1 MSIYQASSRSNI
13 IRHPV
18 AALSFYLGRKAAMH
32 EAIITESARYLW
44 GKNTELHR
52 WKAAL
57 KEIEN
62 GLTIAPNRDPDN
74 KVVGNTYNTTFGK
87 WIYACVRV
95 LQPAVMIETGVAHGA
110 SSCLIL
116 NAMHLNGKGKLI
128 SVDLPDNDTNPDYNF
143 KGKMAQTGWM
153 VPEVLRSRWQL
164 RLGYAQEL
172 LPAILKE
179 EREIDIFFHDS
190 DHSYAHMKYEFEI
203 SAGHIRKGGLLL
215 SDDVHK
221 NSAFSEFV
229 KREGLRA
236 LQFNK
241 GGAALFG

>member
-1 MSIYQASSRSNI
+1 
-13 IRHPV
+13 
-18 AALSFYLGRKAAMH
+18 MH
-32 EAIITESARYLW
+32 EAIITDSARYFW
-44 GKNTELHR
+44 GKNANLNR
-52 WKAAL
+52 WKKAL
-57 KEIEN
+57 QEIEY
-62 GLTIAPNRDPDN
+62 GLPIAPRQHPEN

-95 LQPAVMIETGVAHGA
+95 LQPEVMIETGVAHGA

-143 KGKMAQTGWM
+143 SGKKVETGWM
-153 VPEVLRSRWQL
+153 VPDALRSRWQL

-172 LPAILKE
+172 LPAILNE
-179 EREIDIFFHDS
+179 EKEIDIFFHDS

-203 SAGHIRKGGLLL
+203 SATHIRKGGLLL

-221 NSAFSEFV
+221 NSAFSEFTE
-229 KREGLRA
+229 RAGLKA

-241 GGAALFG
+241 GGAALFV